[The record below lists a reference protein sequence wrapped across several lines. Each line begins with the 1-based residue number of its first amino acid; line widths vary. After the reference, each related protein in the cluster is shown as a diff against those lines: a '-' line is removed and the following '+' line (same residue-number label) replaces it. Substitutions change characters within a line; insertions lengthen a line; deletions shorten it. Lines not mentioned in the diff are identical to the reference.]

1 MRILV
6 VEDELY
12 LADTLKDILKTEN
25 YMVDVVNDGL
35 SAYDAILSGIY
46 DLVLLDIMLPKMDG
60 IEVLKRI
67 REEGIDTP
75 IIILSAKSEIED
87 RVKGLDYG
95 ADDYIP
101 KPFNTTELLARV
113 RARLR
118 RKSDELDLSLP
129 NFGDLELD
137 KQNLTLYKD
146 DKSVVLTLKEAELME
161 FFLNRKQDVSSKDS
175 ILEKVWGYD
184 TDADYNHVEVY
195 ISFLRKKLSHLKS
208 KVSIHTVRGVG
219 YTLKEN
225 DDV

>member
-35 SAYDAILSGIY
+35 SAYDAILSGTY